1 MYSNDSVQ
9 SPLSPPK
16 WPHHSCSLFQS
27 DLTTIESIG
36 THLPAPPSPNTK
48 QEEEEVTGPQLG
60 QHLGQHLGEHLGT
73 PATQLGQHLGTPSTP
88 GTQSGQKKEIQQLGP
103 DYSGVKKVLE
113 YGSDSSSDTGVCSLS
128 STEGDY
134 SLSTLV

>member
-1 MYSNDSVQ
+1 M
-9 SPLSPPK
+9 
-16 WPHHSCSLFQS
+16 FQS

-48 QEEEEVTGPQLG
+48 QEVEEEVTGPQLG
-60 QHLGQHLGEHLGT
+60 QHLGQHLGT

>member
-1 MYSNDSVQ
+1 MFQCD
-9 SPLSPPK
+9 LS
-16 WPHHSCSLFQS
+16 
-27 DLTTIESIG
+27 TIESIG
-36 THLPAPPSPNTK
+36 THLPAPPSPATN
-48 QEEEEVTGPQLG
+48 QAQEEEEEVTGTQLG
-60 QHLGQHLGEHLGT
+60 QHLGQHLGT
-73 PATQLGQHLGTPSTP
+73 PATTGTQLGQKTP
-88 GTQSGQKKEIQQLGP
+88 GTQPGHQKGIQQLGP

>member
-16 WPHHSCSLFQS
+16 WPHNSCSLFQS

-36 THLPAPPSPNTK
+36 THLPAPPSPNTQQG
-48 QEEEEVTGPQLG
+48 QEEEEVQ
-60 QHLGQHLGEHLGT
+60 HLGT
-73 PATQLGQHLGTPSTP
+73 PATIPTQLGQQKESP
-88 GTQSGQKKEIQQLGP
+88 GTQVGHQLGP

>member
-16 WPHHSCSLFQS
+16 WPHNSCSLFQS

-48 QEEEEVTGPQLG
+48 QEEEEEEVQ
-60 QHLGQHLGEHLGT
+60 HLGT
-73 PATQLGQHLGTPSTP
+73 PATIPTHLGQQKESP
-88 GTQSGQKKEIQQLGP
+88 GTQLGHQIGP

>member
-16 WPHHSCSLFQS
+16 WPHNSCSLFQS
-27 DLTTIESIG
+27 ALTTIESIG
-36 THLPAPPSPNTK
+36 THLPAPPSPNTQ

-60 QHLGQHLGEHLGT
+60 QHLGT